1 MIVMMSRM
9 ANTGRINVTD
19 GQTFI
24 DKCRLFVNS
33 YKYIVNILLY
43 FAAYEAVD
51 QREVYVAA
59 FYCNVCLLPQFVD
72 ELPYDTK
79 KTHRLDSYKLALNIY
94 LEKFLVNFWN

>member
-51 QREVYVAA
+51 QREV
-59 FYCNVCLLPQFVD
+59 
-72 ELPYDTK
+72 
-79 KTHRLDSYKLALNIY
+79 
-94 LEKFLVNFWN
+94 